1 MRLVV
6 IVTTILTLL
15 FDTNM
20 FAFGSFAIH
29 VVAVLQVIFHHI
41 HFVRSQNP
49 LALMAQSILNM
60 LCFSFKDVSYIFDF
74 Y

>member
-1 MRLVV
+1 MSLYKVSCY
-6 IVTTILTLL
+6 TILTLL

-20 FAFGSFAIH
+20 FAFRSFAIQ
-29 VVAVLQVIFHHI
+29 VLQIIFYHI
-41 HFVRSQNP
+41 HFVRSHKL

-60 LCFSFKDVSYIFDF
+60 LCFSFKDLSYIFDF